1 MNMMRYCAILT
12 TASMLLTGC
21 ISSGNE
27 PSPSQSQTTISN
39 NNSNTQPPPPP
50 QRDIESERR
59 VAKAALESDIHELW
73 RKFPGKTGIAVR
85 RIDGDWTI
93 GKRLNDLFPQQSVS
107 KIWVAMTVLDQVDTR
122 NLSLTD
128 PVKITKNDLAV
139 FHQPIRTQVIREGEV
154 TESIRSLM
162 ERAIIKS
169 DNTANDSLLR
179 TAGGP
184 AAVRRFISSN
194 RLGRIRFGPGE
205 RLLQSGIA
213 GIEWRQEYSVGRK
226 FYTARAN
233 LPRED
238 RKRALDKYLAD
249 PVDGATP
256 DALVN
261 ALDRLSKYDL
271 LSSASSKLLLNLMT
285 RVTSGPRRLKAG
297 VPAGWQFLHK
307 TGTGQDLAPVSTG
320 YNDIGIMTAPDG
332 TRYAVAVLLA
342 NTTASVPERMRLMQS
357 VTRAV
362 ARHHK

>member
-1 MNMMRYCAILT
+1 MNMVRYWAIIFT
-12 TASMLLTGC
+12 VSMLLGACASTGNKLD
-21 ISSGNE
+21 SSHSQ
-27 PSPSQSQTTISN
+27 PSKSGDNLSN
-39 NNSNTQPPPPP
+39 PLQVK
-50 QRDIESERR
+50 RDIAAERR
-59 VAKAALESDIHELW
+59 AAKAALESDIHELW

-93 GKRLNDLFPQQSVS
+93 GRRLNDLFPQQSVS
-107 KIWVAMTVLDQVDTR
+107 KIWVAMTILDQVDKR
-122 NLSLTD
+122 QLSLAQ
-128 PVKITKNDLAV
+128 PVKITKKDLAV
-139 FHQPIRTQVIREGEV
+139 FHQPIRADILRNGEV

-179 TAGGP
+179 TVGGP
-184 AAVRRFISSN
+184 QAVRRFIAKK

-213 GIEWRQEYSVGRK
+213 GIEWRQEYSEGRK

-233 LPRED
+233 LPREE
-238 RKRALDKYLAD
+238 RKRALDKYLAN

-271 LSSASSKLLLNLMT
+271 LTSASSKLLLNLMT

-297 VPAGWQFLHK
+297 VPAQWQFLHK
-307 TGTGQDLAPVSTG
+307 TGTGQDLPPVSTG

-342 NTTASVPERMRLMQS
+342 DTTASVPERMRLMQS
-357 VTRAV
+357 VARAV
-362 ARHHK
+362 ARHHR